1 MENNIDFKDLWKKQ
15 SISQPSINEL
25 LAKLK
30 HFKKTSLRRLILTN
44 AMLIATCV
52 LILLIWYYY
61 QPQFLS
67 TKIGIVLNVAIM
79 AIYLLVYNR
88 LFDAYKELD
97 NTDSNV
103 AYLQKLIA
111 IKTKQKFLQS
121 KMLSI
126 YFVVL
131 GLGTCLYMYEYASM
145 MSFLWGFFV
154 YAVLLFWMGFVWF
167 YLRPRQI
174 VKENSKIDTLID
186 TFQRINNQ
194 LKADV
199 YLH

>member
-97 NTDSNV
+97 NTDSNA
-103 AYLQKLIA
+103 AYLQKLVA

-194 LKADV
+194 LEADV
-199 YLH
+199 

>member
-1 MENNIDFKDLWKKQ
+1 MENNIDFKNLWKQ
-15 SISQPSINEL
+15 QAVSPPNIEEL

-79 AIYLLVYNR
+79 AIYLFVYNR
-88 LFDAYKELD
+88 LFGAYKELD
-97 NTDSNV
+97 NTDSNA

-121 KMLSI
+121 KMLSY
-126 YFVVL
+126 YFIVL
-131 GLGTCLYMYEYASM
+131 GLGFCLYMYEYTSM
-145 MSFLWGFFV
+145 MTMFWGIFA
-154 YAVLLFWMGFVWF
+154 YTITLFWGGFVWF

-174 VKENSKIDTLID
+174 VKENLKIDNLID
-186 TFQRINNQ
+186 KFQRINDQ
-194 LKADV
+194 LEIEA
-199 YLH
+199 

>member
-1 MENNIDFKDLWKKQ
+1 MENNIDFKNLWKQ
-15 SISQPSINEL
+15 QAVSPPNIEEL

-44 AMLIATCV
+44 AMLIATCI

-79 AIYLLVYNR
+79 AIYLFVYNR

-97 NTDSNV
+97 NTDSNA

-121 KMLSI
+121 KMLSY
-126 YFVVL
+126 YFIVL
-131 GLGTCLYMYEYASM
+131 GLGLCLYMYEYTSM
-145 MSFLWGFFV
+145 MTMFWWIFA
-154 YAVLLFWMGFVWF
+154 YTITLFWGGFVWF

-174 VKENSKIDTLID
+174 VKENLKIDNLID
-186 TFQRINNQ
+186 KFQRINDQ
-194 LKADV
+194 LEIEA
-199 YLH
+199 

>member
-194 LKADV
+194 LEADV
-199 YLH
+199 

>member
-1 MENNIDFKDLWKKQ
+1 MDNNIDFKDLWKQ
-15 SISQPSINEL
+15 QVVNSPNIEEL

-97 NTDSNV
+97 NTDSNA

-194 LKADV
+194 LEADV
-199 YLH
+199 

>member
-52 LILLIWYYY
+52 LIVLIWYYY

-97 NTDSNV
+97 NTDSN
-103 AYLQKLIA
+103 AEYLQKLIA

-194 LKADV
+194 LEADV
-199 YLH
+199 

>member
-1 MENNIDFKDLWKKQ
+1 MDNNIDFKDLWKQ
-15 SISQPSINEL
+15 QVVNSPNIEEL

-97 NTDSNV
+97 NTDSN
-103 AYLQKLIA
+103 AEYLQKLIA

-194 LKADV
+194 LEADV
-199 YLH
+199 

>member
-52 LILLIWYYY
+52 LILVIWYYY

-97 NTDSNV
+97 NTDSNA

-194 LKADV
+194 LEADV
-199 YLH
+199 